1 MPAITSTAP
10 GKIILCGEH
19 AVVYGSP
26 AIALPVFEV
35 KTKTTILAHPTANTG
50 EVRIIAPCIQLDS
63 DLSSLENQHPLRLAT
78 DLVMLELGITKL
90 QACEIRINTTI
101 PLAAGL
107 GSSASV
113 TVSLVKALSSFLG
126 HPLAEDAVNRIA
138 FEVEKIHHVTPSGID
153 NTVITYQAPVFFQK
167 GLPIEHLNIR
177 TSFTLVIAD
186 SGSASPTAAT
196 VAGVRER
203 WLVNPNHY
211 DSLFYQISEISRQIR
226 MILCE
231 GDLTVN
237 GFLLT
242 KNHELLREMG
252 VSTPVLDHLVSSAL
266 EAGATGAKLSGGGGG
281 GNIIAIV
288 DEESAMSVA
297 RAMVEDGA
305 TRTIISSVQS
315 ERSKP

>member
-1 MPAITSTAP
+1 
-10 GKIILCGEH
+10 
-19 AVVYGSP
+19 
-26 AIALPVFEV
+26 
-35 KTKTTILAHPTANTG
+35 
-50 EVRIIAPCIQLDS
+50 
-63 DLSSLENQHPLRLAT
+63 
-78 DLVMLELGITKL
+78 
-90 QACEIRINTTI
+90 
-101 PLAAGL
+101 
-107 GSSASV
+107 
-113 TVSLVKALSSFLG
+113 
-126 HPLAEDAVNRIA
+126 
-138 FEVEKIHHVTPSGID
+138 
-153 NTVITYQAPVFFQK
+153 
-167 GLPIEHLNIR
+167 
-177 TSFTLVIAD
+177 
-186 SGSASPTAAT
+186 
-196 VAGVRER
+196 
-203 WLVNPNHY
+203 
-211 DSLFYQISEISRQIR
+211 